1 MAPGTGA
8 CDHSET
14 MSITIQLLGRP
25 SITRGSSAGYKL
37 RSRKSWGLLAYL
49 ILSERPAARSQLASL
64 LFAEADDPVRALR
77 WCLAEI
83 RRALGDEGSVDG
95 DPVVLRLPPGAVVD
109 VQVVMKGT
117 WTAAVGLPGLGADL
131 LDGMTVKGG
140 AAFETWLLAQQRHA
154 AAASEAVL
162 HEAALGSMARGALEA
177 AIDYAVRAAAMSPLD
192 ENHQALLIRL
202 YRTAGDD
209 EAAARQFAACAKA
222 LRAELGVAPGPA
234 VQAAMRQ
241 PRSVPDQ
248 VAGEATIEAIVEAG
262 VGRGVGPRCR
272 GRGSVAADRRQARR
286 RRRRDPAPRQLPAR
300 AGRGADPRARRA
312 RRGGPGHPVRSRRDR
327 AGPRPAT
334 TSGPGAGR
342 TRVRRLPSRP
352 LRPGRTLAHRR
363 PGVRQQV
370 TFDAGQG
377 HDLPRLG
384 GKRPRQL
391 PACRRPPRAGGHT
404 VPGGAE
410 LRRQAYALSML
421 GRISLFRDALDAA
434 AGHLDASI
442 KLAEDDDWLAFLPW
456 PQALRGE
463 VQLARA
469 DPAGA
474 AELLEQAFARA
485 CQLGDPC
492 WEAMAA
498 RGLALVAE
506 AAGET
511 ERAIAMLAEAR
522 AAAAGGRTLSLALW
536 VHPRRAVR
544 PRPAARPS
552 GDRGLGR
559 DAAQPGVAIGD
570 ERTHA
575 PLAPAR
581 RRARPAG
588 RQHRRGRA
596 GGRARRIPLA
606 RRAHGWDSHGYRSVS
621 LAA

>member
-25 SITRGSSAGYKL
+25 SIARGSSAGYKL

-262 VGRGVGPRCR
+262 SAAVSAGAVEAGVQSLRTAARLADGAGATRLRVSSRLVLAEALIHALGGLDEEGLATLYEADEIALAHGLLNDVAQARAELGYVDFLR
-272 GRGSVAADRRQARR
+272 GRYDRAERWLTDALEYASGSPSMQAKVMTYLGSVESDRASYRRAVGHLEQAVTLS
-286 RRRRDPAPRQLPAR
+286 Q
-300 AGRGADPRARRA
+300 AGREP
-312 RRGGPGHPVRSRRDR
+312 
-327 AGPRPAT
+327 
-334 TSGPGAGR
+334 
-342 TRVRRLPSRP
+342 
-352 LRPGRTLAHRR
+352 
-363 PGVRQQV
+363 
-370 TFDAGQG
+370 
-377 HDLPRLG
+377 
-384 GKRPRQL
+384 
-391 PACRRPPRAGGHT
+391 
-404 VPGGAE
+404 
-410 LRRQAYALSML
+410 RRQAYALSML

-442 KLAEDDDWLAFLPW
+442 KLAEDDHWLAFLPW

-492 WEAMAA
+492 WEALAA

-522 AAAAGGRTLSLALW
+522 ARSGRLAEPYLWLDGYILDAQCDLGRRHDHPETGAWVETLRTLASRSGMRELTLRSLQHGAALGRPGDSTAAAVLA
-536 VHPRRAVR
+536 
-544 PRPAARPS
+544 
-552 GDRGLGR
+552 
-559 DAAQPGVAIGD
+559 D
-570 ERTHA
+570 E
-575 PLAPAR
+575 LAE
-581 RRARPAG
+581 
-588 RQHRRGRA
+588 
-596 GGRARRIPLA
+596 
-606 RRAHGWDSHGYRSVS
+606 YR
-621 LAA
+621 